1 MLSVEEEI
9 SGGNK
14 IVYNGIIQEGVMGE
28 NSDALFIGDME
39 EPIAKCFDDDFGGK
53 WVSVSYYISDVEKT
67 KQELMENRL
76 ISITGSVE
84 ADYRDA
90 YSELTGYLWTDEELK
105 VGGHDLL
112 KILNDNLGKFIY
124 MEVQIHPFTSK
135 P

>member
-9 SGGNK
+9 LEGNK
-14 IVYNGIIQEGVMGE
+14 IVYNGIIQEGVRGD

-39 EPIAKCFDDDFGGK
+39 EPIAKCFDDDFGGN
-53 WVSVSYYISDVEKT
+53 WVTVSYYISDVEKT
-67 KQELMENRL
+67 KRELMENRL
-76 ISITGSVE
+76 ISITGSVD

-124 MEVQIHPFTSK
+124 MEVEIHPFTSK